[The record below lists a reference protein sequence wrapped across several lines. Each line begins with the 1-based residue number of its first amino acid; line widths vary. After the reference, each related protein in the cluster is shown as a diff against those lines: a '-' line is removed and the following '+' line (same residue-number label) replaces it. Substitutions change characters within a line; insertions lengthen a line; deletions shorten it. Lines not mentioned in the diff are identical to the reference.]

1 MESTPKKRKL
11 NQDEILNTP
20 STKRS
25 RKELTLKQK
34 YDLVQEAEKKAKPT
48 QKELGIKFGIGKTTV
63 SDILKRKSEY
73 TQLFEENT
81 TSQRKQHNSG
91 SKYGELNDLVFK
103 WFKQARA
110 NNIPLNRPIIQE
122 KAMEFVT
129 DLKFMDFKA
138 SNGLLESWRSRFSIG
153 FFKVCG
159 ESADVDDNVVDDFQ
173 SKIGKIV
180 EGYKAEDIF
189 NVDETGLF
197 FKALPDKTLAPKGE
211 ACKGG
216 KLAKERITV
225 MLASSSTGGKLKPL
239 VIGKAKQPRCFKN
252 INIDNL
258 PVFCNKKKKH

>member
-1 MESTPKKRKL
+1 
-11 NQDEILNTP
+11 
-20 STKRS
+20 
-25 RKELTLKQK
+25 
-34 YDLVQEAEKKAKPT
+34 
-48 QKELGIKFGIGKTTV
+48 
-63 SDILKRKSEY
+63 
-73 TQLFEENT
+73 
-81 TSQRKQHNSG
+81 
-91 SKYGELNDLVFK
+91 VFK

-138 SNGLLESWRSRFSIG
+138 SNGWLESWRSRFSIG

-159 ESADVDDNVVDDFQ
+159 ESADVDDNVVDDFR

-189 NVDETGLF
+189 NADETGLF

-216 KLAKERITV
+216 KLAKERITCDV
-225 MLASSSTGGKLKPL
+225 ALSRNSKTFHKF
-239 VIGKAKQPRCFKN
+239 IY
-252 INIDNL
+252 
-258 PVFCNKKKKH
+258 FCNPFSENVRGHQCFFFYCKIHGDCQCLCF

>member
-34 YDLVQEAEKKAKPT
+34 YDLVQEAEKKAKST
-48 QKELGIKFGIGKTTV
+48 QKELGIKLGIGKTTV

-138 SNGLLESWRSRFSIG
+138 SNGWLESWRSRFSIG
-153 FFKVCG
+153 LFKVCG
-159 ESADVDDNVVDDFQ
+159 ESADVDDNVVDDFR

-189 NVDETGLF
+189 N
-197 FKALPDKTLAPKGE
+197 AM
-211 ACKGG
+211 
-216 KLAKERITV
+216 KLAYFSKHCQIRHLHLKVKHVKEG
-225 MLASSSTGGKLKPL
+225 SSRRNVS
-239 VIGKAKQPRCFKN
+239 R
-252 INIDNL
+252 
-258 PVFCNKKKKH
+258 

>member
-1 MESTPKKRKL
+1 M
-11 NQDEILNTP
+11 
-20 STKRS
+20 
-25 RKELTLKQK
+25 
-34 YDLVQEAEKKAKPT
+34 
-48 QKELGIKFGIGKTTV
+48 
-63 SDILKRKSEY
+63 
-73 TQLFEENT
+73 
-81 TSQRKQHNSG
+81 
-91 SKYGELNDLVFK
+91 FK

-138 SNGLLESWRSRFSIG
+138 SNGWLESWRSRFSIG

-159 ESADVDDNVVDDFQ
+159 ESADVDDNVVDDFR

-189 NVDETGLF
+189 NADETGLF

-225 MLASSSTGGKLKPL
+225 MLASSSTGKKLKPL

-258 PVFCNKKKKH
+258 RVFCNKKKKH

>member
-1 MESTPKKRKL
+1 M
-11 NQDEILNTP
+11 
-20 STKRS
+20 
-25 RKELTLKQK
+25 
-34 YDLVQEAEKKAKPT
+34 
-48 QKELGIKFGIGKTTV
+48 
-63 SDILKRKSEY
+63 
-73 TQLFEENT
+73 
-81 TSQRKQHNSG
+81 
-91 SKYGELNDLVFK
+91 FK

-110 NNIPLNRPIIQE
+110 KNIPLSGPIIQE
-122 KAMEFVT
+122 KAMEFAN

-138 SNGLLESWRSRFSIG
+138 SNGWLESWRSRFSIG

-159 ESADVDDNVVDDFQ
+159 ESAEVDENVVDDFR

-189 NVDETGLF
+189 NADETGLF
-197 FKALPDKTLAPKGE
+197 FKALPNKTLAPKGE

-225 MLASSSTGGKLKPL
+225 MLACSSTGEKLKPL

-258 PVFCNKKKKH
+258 PVLWQSNKKAWMTAYIFTEWITKINKLMKLKKKKSFAIP

>member
-1 MESTPKKRKL
+1 
-11 NQDEILNTP
+11 
-20 STKRS
+20 
-25 RKELTLKQK
+25 
-34 YDLVQEAEKKAKPT
+34 
-48 QKELGIKFGIGKTTV
+48 
-63 SDILKRKSEY
+63 
-73 TQLFEENT
+73 
-81 TSQRKQHNSG
+81 
-91 SKYGELNDLVFK
+91 VFK

>member
-1 MESTPKKRKL
+1 M
-11 NQDEILNTP
+11 
-20 STKRS
+20 
-25 RKELTLKQK
+25 
-34 YDLVQEAEKKAKPT
+34 
-48 QKELGIKFGIGKTTV
+48 
-63 SDILKRKSEY
+63 
-73 TQLFEENT
+73 
-81 TSQRKQHNSG
+81 
-91 SKYGELNDLVFK
+91 FK

-138 SNGLLESWRSRFSIG
+138 SNGWLESWRSRFSIG

-159 ESADVDDNVVDDFQ
+159 ESADVDDNVVDDFR

-189 NVDETGLF
+189 NADETGLF

-225 MLASSSTGGKLKPL
+225 MLASSSTGEKLKPL
-239 VIGKAKQPRCFKN
+239 VIRKAKQPRCFKN
-252 INIDNL
+252 KNIDNL